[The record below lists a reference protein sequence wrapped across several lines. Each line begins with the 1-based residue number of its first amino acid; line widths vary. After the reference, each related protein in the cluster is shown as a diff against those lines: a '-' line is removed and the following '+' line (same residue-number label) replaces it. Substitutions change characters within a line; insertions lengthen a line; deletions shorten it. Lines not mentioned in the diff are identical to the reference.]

1 MPPNKKLYKLVKN
14 LNSLSK
20 KQLHYVLNLIDDSTI
35 EMFKEI
41 FMNLNYNTL
50 DLDNEKSKKMFED
63 MKKNKE
69 ICEALASSDT
79 TPKTLFDF
87 TSAISFNSTGSSC
100 DCSSQSTRVP
110 PSLIALVI
118 TPNICFLQWSISAII
133 SPSSFL
139 YSNANLLFGSFYIT
153 DDTSSAKTSA
163 SLYN

>member
-79 TPKTLFDF
+79 TPKKMRQYLKRQAGSGFLTLAL
-87 TSAISFNSTGSSC
+87 SVLAPAIA
-100 DCSSQSTRVP
+100 
-110 PSLIALVI
+110 SLISTAA
-118 TPNICFLQWSISAII
+118 T
-133 SPSSFL
+133 
-139 YSNANLLFGSFYIT
+139 
-153 DDTSSAKTSA
+153 KK
-163 SLYN
+163 